1 MGLFSGNE
9 SCCICGEKGKQK
21 ISDGVICSEC
31 LKKYKDTFSIVE
43 PTDVI
48 KKISS
53 EEIKKSIRLTLENK
67 KDLNLLTQV
76 KK

>member
-1 MGLFSGNE
+1 MF
-9 SCCICGEKGKQK
+9 
-21 ISDGVICSEC
+21 
-31 LKKYKDTFSIVE
+31 KKYKDTFSIVE

-76 KK
+76 KSRNLFISR